1 MKVVL
6 TGSIANDYLMTFP
19 GKFRDY
25 ILVDQLDRISLSFLV
40 DSLEVRRGGI
50 AANIAYTLALLKERP
65 QVMAA
70 VGSDFEDYGAFL
82 KSAGVDLSAVRTFP
96 DVLTASFFVNTDETN
111 AQIASFFTGA
121 MSRARLLSFKDLSD
135 QPDLA
140 MISAN
145 DPDGM
150 QRYVQECREMGI
162 PYFYDP
168 SQQTVRSEAGPL
180 REGLEACKA
189 LFVNDYE
196 FSLIQEK
203 TGVPKER
210 IVDGSDFVVVTRGE
224 HGADIFASSGDIHIP
239 AVEPDQITDPTGV
252 GDAFR
257 AGFLKG
263 YLNSL
268 SLERCGQL
276 GSVAAAYCLENK
288 GTQGHH
294 FEVGDFVARFRRQY
308 DDGGDLDSWA

>member
-50 AANIAYTLALLKERP
+50 AANIAYTLALLKECP

-70 VGSDFEDYGAFL
+70 VGSDFEDYGTFL
-82 KSAGVDLSAVRTFP
+82 KSVGVDLSAVRTFP

-121 MSRARLLSFKDLSD
+121 MSRARLLSFKDLPE

-150 QRYVQECREMGI
+150 QRYVRECREMGI
-162 PYFYDP
+162 PFFYDP
-168 SQQTVRSEAGPL
+168 SQQTVRSEAEPL
-180 REGLEACKA
+180 REGLEACSA

-203 TGVPKER
+203 TGVSKDK
-210 IVDGSDFVVVTRGE
+210 IIDGCDFAVVTRGE
-224 HGADIFASSGDIHIP
+224 HGADIYTASGDIHIP
-239 AVEPDQITDPTGV
+239 AVEPDQILDPTGV

-257 AGFLKG
+257 GGFLKG
-263 YLNSL
+263 YLNNL
-268 SLERCGQL
+268 GLERCGQL

-288 GTQGHH
+288 GTQGHR
-294 FEVGDFVARFRRQY
+294 FEVKDFVARFRRQF
-308 DDGGDLDSWA
+308 DDGGELDSWA